1 MNRILTTIVQLFL
14 VLGAFACLRL
24 MWQDLKHDIAEIKN
38 DLFNRK
44 QLQDPEQD
52 LKLLKNFPGRL

>member
-24 MWQDLKHDIAEIKN
+24 MWQDLKQDIIETIK
-38 DLFNRK
+38 DFK
-44 QLQDPEQD
+44 
-52 LKLLKNFPGRL
+52 K